1 VGIKRYFLNEY
12 GLPRYETD
20 DKRYW
25 KRGVWITMDFGGNF
39 AAALDALDA
48 VHRSARP
55 SPATSKARRSN
66 VSLPC
71 KSPSGSYG
79 SSELTPHSMGLALS
93 DTDLHGSD
101 ITRYEAVEA
110 EESGTQWTDVPFV
123 SRYTATADAVK
134 QAGSEGALNTGFT
147 IAGEIKGLG
156 EDVMGVL
163 TDPIGT
169 LVGAGLTIVLDLVQP
184 FDELLMMVSGDATEM
199 QRQIDVL
206 GQVEAALGALDGEIT
221 NAADA
226 NVTTWDG
233 EAAAAAGNA
242 IGGLAATAGSMSER
256 AKDVAALLDWARM
269 LAETIYEVI
278 KAILTELVAWAV
290 TRGIVALAASVPT
303 AGASVAAFLMDAVVS
318 ASRML
323 LKATRK
329 FQFAQQIFM
338 KLLKFLHANPVVDRA
353 AGEYRLWKELLSAAG
368 TTVVDSVKGAAADLY
383 GHASDAIDG
392 GSSVISTMV
401 GDATRWQVDPGELES
416 AAGALD
422 DLAPNAEAIAAV
434 ASEAGA
440 AEMTWGLPGLFFAE
454 AFTEGCA
461 ELSNLTGL
469 LGTSIGR
476 HADGLRECADSYA
489 QADADI
495 AAEFE
500 RLAAETGS

>member
-1 VGIKRYFLNEY
+1 
-12 GLPRYETD
+12 
-20 DKRYW
+20 
-25 KRGVWITMDFGGNF
+25 
-39 AAALDALDA
+39 
-48 VHRSARP
+48 
-55 SPATSKARRSN
+55 
-66 VSLPC
+66 
-71 KSPSGSYG
+71 
-79 SSELTPHSMGLALS
+79 LS

-101 ITRYEAVEA
+101 ITRYEEVEA
-110 EESGTQWTDVPFV
+110 QESGTQWTSVPFV
-123 SRYTATADAVK
+123 SRYTAASEAVK
-134 QAGSEGALNTGFT
+134 SAGSESALSTGMT

-156 EDVMGVL
+156 TDVMGVL

-169 LVGAGLTIVLDLVQP
+169 LVGAGLTIILDLVQP

-206 GQVEAALGALDGEIT
+206 GQVEAALGALDGEIA

-226 NVTTWDG
+226 NVTTWEG

-242 IGGLAATAGSMSER
+242 IGGLAATAASMGER

-278 KAILTELVAWAV
+278 KAILTELVSWAV
-290 TRGIVALAASVPT
+290 TRGIVALATSVAT
-303 AGASVAAFLMDAVVS
+303 AGASVVAFVMDAVVS

-329 FQFAQQIFM
+329 FQFASQIFM
-338 KLLKFLHANPVVDRA
+338 KLLKFLRANPVVDRA
-353 AGEYRLWKELLSAAG
+353 AGEYKLWKELLTVAG
-368 TTVVDSVKGAAADLY
+368 TAVVDSAKGAAADIY
-383 GHASDAIDG
+383 GHVSDALG
-392 GSSVISTMV
+392 PEAATMTTMA
-401 GDATRWQVDPGELES
+401 GDAARWQVDPSELEA

-422 DLAPNAEAIAAV
+422 DLAPNAEAIAGV

-454 AFTEGCA
+454 AYVEGCA
-461 ELSNLTGL
+461 ELSNLTAL
-469 LGTSIGR
+469 LGASIGG
-476 HADGLRECADSYA
+476 HADGLRQCAETYA

-500 RLAAETGS
+500 QLATELTG

>member
-1 VGIKRYFLNEY
+1 
-12 GLPRYETD
+12 
-20 DKRYW
+20 
-25 KRGVWITMDFGGNF
+25 
-39 AAALDALDA
+39 
-48 VHRSARP
+48 
-55 SPATSKARRSN
+55 
-66 VSLPC
+66 
-71 KSPSGSYG
+71 
-79 SSELTPHSMGLALS
+79 LS

-101 ITRYEAVEA
+101 ITRYEEVEA
-110 EESGTQWTDVPFV
+110 EESGTQWTGVPFV
-123 SRYTATADAVK
+123 SRYTAVSDAVK
-134 QAGSEGALNTGFT
+134 EAGSEGALSTGFS
-147 IAGEIKGLG
+147 IASEVKGLG
-156 EDVMGVL
+156 EDVTGVL

-184 FDELLMMVSGDATEM
+184 FDELLMMVSGDASEM
-199 QRQIDVL
+199 QRQIDIL
-206 GQVEAALGALDGEIT
+206 GEVEAALGALEGEIA

-242 IGGLAATAGSMSER
+242 IGGISATAASMSKR
-256 AKDVAALLDWARM
+256 TRDVVALLDWARM
-269 LAETIYEVI
+269 LAETVYEVI
-278 KAILTELVAWAV
+278 KAVLTELVSWAV

-338 KLLKFLHANPVVDRA
+338 KLLKFLRANPVVDRA
-353 AGEYRLWKELLSAAG
+353 AGEYRLWKELLSTTGAA
-368 TTVVDSVKGAAADLY
+368 VIDSAKGAAADIY
-383 GHASDAIDG
+383 GHVSDALSG
-392 GSSVISTMV
+392 ETATISTMV
-401 GDATRWQVDPGELES
+401 CDSTRWQVDPGELE
-416 AAGALD
+416 AAAAALG
-422 DLAPNAEAIAAV
+422 DLAPNAEAIASV

-440 AEMTWGLPGLFFAE
+440 AELTWGLPGLFFAE

-461 ELSNLTGL
+461 ELANLTCL

-476 HADGLRECADSYA
+476 HADGLRQCAETYA

-500 RLAAETGS
+500 RLAAETAG

>member
-1 VGIKRYFLNEY
+1 
-12 GLPRYETD
+12 
-20 DKRYW
+20 
-25 KRGVWITMDFGGNF
+25 
-39 AAALDALDA
+39 
-48 VHRSARP
+48 
-55 SPATSKARRSN
+55 
-66 VSLPC
+66 
-71 KSPSGSYG
+71 
-79 SSELTPHSMGLALS
+79 MGLALS

-101 ITRYEAVEA
+101 ITRYAEVE
-110 EESGTQWTDVPFV
+110 EQESGTQWTSVPFV
-123 SRYTATADAVK
+123 SRYTSAADAVK
-134 QAGSEGALNTGFT
+134 QAGSESALSTGFS
-147 IAGEIKGLG
+147 IAGEIKGLSA
-156 EDVMGVL
+156 DVMGVL

-206 GQVEAALGALDGEIT
+206 AQVEAALGALEGEIA
-221 NAADA
+221 NAADS
-226 NVTTWDG
+226 NVAAWDG

-242 IGGLAATAGSMSER
+242 IGGLAATAGSMSKR

-278 KAILTELVAWAV
+278 KAILTELVSWAV
-290 TRGIVALAASVPT
+290 TRGIVALATSVAT
-303 AGASVAAFLMDAVVS
+303 AGASVAAFLIDAVVS

-338 KLLKFLHANPVVDRA
+338 KLLKLLRANPVVDRA
-353 AGEYRLWKELLSAAG
+353 AGEYRLWKELLTTAG
-368 TTVVDSVKGAAADLY
+368 TAVVDSAKGAAADIF
-383 GHASDAIDG
+383 GHVSDALSGD
-392 GSSVISTMV
+392 SADMSTMV
-401 GDATRWQVDPGELES
+401 GDATRWQVDPGELEA

-422 DLAPNAEAIAAV
+422 GLAPNAEAIATV

-454 AFTEGCA
+454 AYAEGCA
-461 ELSNLTGL
+461 ELSNLTGQ
-469 LGTSIGR
+469 LGASIGR
-476 HADGLRECADSYA
+476 HADGLRQCAETYT

-500 RLAAETGS
+500 KLAAETGV

>member
-1 VGIKRYFLNEY
+1 
-12 GLPRYETD
+12 
-20 DKRYW
+20 
-25 KRGVWITMDFGGNF
+25 
-39 AAALDALDA
+39 
-48 VHRSARP
+48 
-55 SPATSKARRSN
+55 
-66 VSLPC
+66 
-71 KSPSGSYG
+71 
-79 SSELTPHSMGLALS
+79 MGPALS

-101 ITRYEAVEA
+101 ITRYAEVE
-110 EESGTQWTDVPFV
+110 EQESGTQWTSVPFV
-123 SRYTATADAVK
+123 SRYTAVADAVK
-134 QAGSEGALNTGFT
+134 QAGSESALSTGLS

-156 EDVMGVL
+156 EDVVGVL

-206 GQVEAALGALDGEIT
+206 AQVEAALGALDGEIA

-226 NVTTWDG
+226 NVTAWDG

-242 IGGLAATAGSMSER
+242 IGGIAATAGSMGKR

-278 KAILTELVAWAV
+278 KAVLTELVSWAV
-290 TRGIVALAASVPT
+290 TRGLMALATSVAT
-303 AGASVAAFLMDAVVS
+303 AGASVVAFAMDAAVT

-338 KLLKFLHANPVVDRA
+338 KLLRFLRANPVVDRG
-353 AGEYRLWKELLSAAG
+353 AGEYRLWKELLTVAG
-368 TTVVDSVKGAAADLY
+368 TAVVDSAKGAAADIY
-383 GHASDAIDG
+383 GHVSDALSGDSATI
-392 GSSVISTMV
+392 TAMV
-401 GDATRWQVDPGELES
+401 GDAARWQVDPNELEA

-422 DLAPNAEAIAAV
+422 DLAPNAEAIASV
-434 ASEAGA
+434 AGEAGA

-454 AFTEGCA
+454 AYAEGCA
-461 ELSNLTGL
+461 ELSNLTNL
-469 LGTSIGR
+469 LGESIGH
-476 HADGLRECADSYA
+476 HAEGLRQCAETYSR
-489 QADADI
+489 ADADI

-500 RLAAETGS
+500 KLATELTG

>member
-1 VGIKRYFLNEY
+1 
-12 GLPRYETD
+12 
-20 DKRYW
+20 
-25 KRGVWITMDFGGNF
+25 M
-39 AAALDALDA
+39 
-48 VHRSARP
+48 
-55 SPATSKARRSN
+55 
-66 VSLPC
+66 
-71 KSPSGSYG
+71 
-79 SSELTPHSMGLALS
+79 S

-101 ITRYEAVEA
+101 ITRYEEVKA
-110 EESGTQWTDVPFV
+110 EGSGTQWTDVPFV
-123 SRYTATADAVK
+123 SRYTAASDAVK
-134 QAGSEGALNTGFT
+134 MASSEVALSTGLS
-147 IAGEIKGLG
+147 IASEVKGLG

-184 FDELLMMVSGDATEM
+184 FDELLMMVSGDAAEM
-199 QRQIDVL
+199 QHQIDVL
-206 GQVEAALGALDGEIT
+206 GQVEAALGALEGEIAT
-221 NAADA
+221 AADV

-242 IGGLAATAGSMSER
+242 IGGISATAGSMSKR
-256 AKDVAALLDWARM
+256 TKDIAALLDWARM

-278 KAILTELVAWAV
+278 KAVLTELVSWAV

-329 FQFAQQIFM
+329 FQFAQQVFM
-338 KLLKFLHANPVVDRA
+338 KLLKFLRANPVVDRA
-353 AGEYRLWKELLSAAG
+353 AGEYRLWKELLSTAGAA
-368 TTVVDSVKGAAADLY
+368 VIDSAKGAAADIY
-383 GHASDAIDG
+383 GHVADALG
-392 GSSVISTMV
+392 GETATISTMV
-401 GDATRWQVDPGELES
+401 GDATRWQVDPGELE
-416 AAGALD
+416 AAAAALG
-422 DLAPNAEAIAAV
+422 DLAPNAEAIASV

-461 ELSNLTGL
+461 ELSSLTGL

-476 HADGLRECADSYA
+476 HADGLRQCAETYA

-495 AAEFE
+495 AAEFA

>member
-1 VGIKRYFLNEY
+1 
-12 GLPRYETD
+12 
-20 DKRYW
+20 
-25 KRGVWITMDFGGNF
+25 M
-39 AAALDALDA
+39 
-48 VHRSARP
+48 
-55 SPATSKARRSN
+55 
-66 VSLPC
+66 
-71 KSPSGSYG
+71 
-79 SSELTPHSMGLALS
+79 S

-134 QAGSEGALNTGFT
+134 QAGGEGALSTAFSIG
-147 IAGEIKGLG
+147 GEIKGLG
-156 EDVMGVL
+156 DDVMGVL

-184 FDELLMMVSGDATEM
+184 FDDLLMMVSGDATEM

-206 GQVEAALGALDGEIT
+206 GQVEAALEALDGEIA

-226 NVTTWDG
+226 NMTTWDG

-242 IGGLAATAGSMSER
+242 IGGLAATAGSMSQR

-278 KAILTELVAWAV
+278 KAVLTELVTWAV

-338 KLLKFLHANPVVDRA
+338 KLLKFLRANPVVDRA
-353 AGEYRLWKELLSAAG
+353 AGEYRLWKELLSTAGAA
-368 TTVVDSVKGAAADLY
+368 VVDSAKGAAADVY
-383 GHASDAIDG
+383 GHVADAG
-392 GSSVISTMV
+392 GDAPSISTMV
-401 GDATRWQVDPGELES
+401 GDATRWQVEPDELE
-416 AAGALD
+416 AAAAALD
-422 DLAPNAEAIAAV
+422 DLAPNAEAIATA
-434 ASEAGA
+434 AGEAGT

-461 ELSNLTGL
+461 ELANLTGL
-469 LGTSIGR
+469 LGASIGR
-476 HADGLRECADSYA
+476 HADGLRRCAETYA
-489 QADADI
+489 QTDADI

-500 RLAAETGS
+500 RLAAETAG

>member
-1 VGIKRYFLNEY
+1 
-12 GLPRYETD
+12 
-20 DKRYW
+20 
-25 KRGVWITMDFGGNF
+25 
-39 AAALDALDA
+39 
-48 VHRSARP
+48 
-55 SPATSKARRSN
+55 
-66 VSLPC
+66 
-71 KSPSGSYG
+71 
-79 SSELTPHSMGLALS
+79 MGLALS

-101 ITRYEAVEA
+101 ITRYEEVEQQ
-110 EESGTQWTDVPFV
+110 ESGTQWTDVPFV
-123 SRYTATADAVK
+123 SRYTATADAIK
-134 QAGSEGALNTGFT
+134 QAGSESAVSTAFT

-156 EDVMGVL
+156 EDVMGVI
-163 TDPIGT
+163 TDPVGT
-169 LVGAGLTIVLDLVQP
+169 LVGAGLTIILDLVQP

-199 QRQIDVL
+199 QHQIDVL
-206 GQVEAALGALDGEIT
+206 GQVEAALGALDEEIA

-226 NVTTWDG
+226 NVKTWDG

-278 KAILTELVAWAV
+278 KAVLTELVSWAV

-303 AGASVAAFLMDAVVS
+303 AGASVAAFVMDAVIS

-338 KLLKFLHANPVVDRA
+338 KLLKFLRANPVVDRA
-353 AGEYRLWKELLSAAG
+353 AGEYRLWKELLTTAG
-368 TTVVDSVKGAAADLY
+368 TAVVDAAKGAAADVY
-383 GHASDAIDG
+383 GHVTDALSPEAGTIAAL
-392 GSSVISTMV
+392 V
-401 GDATRWQVDPGELES
+401 AEAARWQVDPDELEA
-416 AAGALD
+416 AAGSLD
-422 DLAPNAEAIAAV
+422 DLAPNAEAIATA

-454 AFTEGCA
+454 AYAEGCA
-461 ELSNLTGL
+461 ELADLTGR
-469 LGTSIGR
+469 LGASISR
-476 HADGLRECADSYA
+476 RADDLRQCAETYS

-500 RLAAETGS
+500 RLAAELAG